1 MRFIWM
7 DFELASRIRR
17 LFAAW
22 IDGILNLLFSKLG
35 LLILGLENKDI
46 LDLYMYSSKQLFLYS
61 VWSLLFVF
69 LFYVIVPTYI
79 WSGQTIGKRLLS
91 IMVVK
96 DTEDLVDIKTM
107 SLRTVFVLCCQLNL
121 PIIIQAFVVLYLVDL
136 IFIFRTDRKTIHDI
150 IAKTK
155 VVYY

>member
-1 MRFIWM
+1 M

-22 IDGILNLLFSKLG
+22 IDGSLNLLFSKLG
-35 LLILGLENKDI
+35 LLILGLESKDI
-46 LDLYMYSSKQLFLYS
+46 LDLFMFSSKQLFLYS
-61 VWSLLFVF
+61 IWSIVIIF

-79 WSGQTIGKRLLS
+79 WNGQTIGKRLLS
-91 IMVVK
+91 IMVIK
-96 DTEDLVDIKTM
+96 DTEDLVDFKTM
-107 SLRTVFVLCCQLNL
+107 TLRSIFAFFSQLNL
-121 PIIIQAFVVLYLVDL
+121 PIFIEAIGILYLVDL
-136 IFIFRTDRKTIHDI
+136 FFIFRKDRKTLHDL

>member
-1 MRFIWM
+1 M

-22 IDGILNLLFSKLG
+22 IDGSLNLLFSKLG
-35 LLILGLENKDI
+35 LLILGLESKDI
-46 LDLYMYSSKQLFLYS
+46 LDLFMLNNKQLFLYS
-61 VWSLLFVF
+61 IWSLLFIF

-79 WSGQTIGKRLLS
+79 WNGQTIGKRLLS
-91 IMVVK
+91 IMVVR
-96 DTEDLVDIKTM
+96 DTEDLVDFKTM
-107 SLRTVFVLCCQLNL
+107 TLRSIFAFSCQLNL
-121 PIIIQAFVVLYLVDL
+121 PIFIEVIGILYLVDL
-136 IFIFRTDRKTIHDI
+136 FFIFRKDRKTLHDL

>member
-1 MRFIWM
+1 M
-7 DFELASRIRR
+7 DFELASRTRR

-22 IDGILNLLFSKLG
+22 IDGTFYLLFSKLG
-35 LLILGLENKDI
+35 LLVIGIESKDI
-46 LDLYMYSSKQLFLYS
+46 LHLYLYSSKQLFLYS
-61 VWSLLFVF
+61 IWLLLFIF
-69 LFYVIVPTYI
+69 LFYVLVPTYI

-96 DTEDLVDIKTM
+96 ATEDLVDLKTM
-107 SLRTVFVLCCQLNL
+107 SLRTIFAFGCQLNL
-121 PIIIQAFVVLYLVDL
+121 PILIQVLGIAYLIDL
-136 IFIFRTDRKTIHDI
+136 LFIFRKDQNTLHDL

>member
-1 MRFIWM
+1 M

>member
-1 MRFIWM
+1 M

-22 IDGILNLLFSKLG
+22 IDGSLNLLFSKLG
-35 LLILGLENKDI
+35 LLILGLESKDI
-46 LDLYMYSSKQLFLYS
+46 LDLFMFSSKQLFLYS
-61 VWSLLFVF
+61 IWSLLFIF

-79 WSGQTIGKRLLS
+79 WNGQTIGKRLLS
-91 IMVVK
+91 IMVVR
-96 DTEDLVDIKTM
+96 DTEDLVDFKTM
-107 SLRTVFVLCCQLNL
+107 TLRSIFAFSCQLYL
-121 PIIIQAFVVLYLVDL
+121 PIFIEVIGILYLIDL
-136 IFIFRTDRKTIHDI
+136 FFIFRKDRKTLHDL

>member
-1 MRFIWM
+1 M

-35 LLILGLENKDI
+35 LLILGLESKDI

-61 VWSLLFVF
+61 LWTLLFVF

-107 SLRTVFVLCCQLNL
+107 SLRTVIVLCCQLNL
-121 PIIIQAFVVLYLVDL
+121 PIFIQAFGILYLVDL
-136 IFIFRTDRKTIHDI
+136 FFIFRTDRKTIHDI

>member
-1 MRFIWM
+1 M
-7 DFELASRIRR
+7 DFELASRTRR

-22 IDGILNLLFSKLG
+22 IDGTFYLLFSKLG
-35 LLILGLENKDI
+35 LLIIGIESKDI
-46 LDLYMYSSKQLFLYS
+46 LHLYLYSSKQLFLYS
-61 VWSLLFVF
+61 IWLLLFIF
-69 LFYVIVPTYI
+69 LFYVLVPTYI

-96 DTEDLVDIKTM
+96 ATEDLVDLKTM
-107 SLRTVFVLCCQLNL
+107 SMRTIFAFGCQINL
-121 PIIIQAFVVLYLVDL
+121 PILIQILGIMYLVDL
-136 IFIFRTDRKTIHDI
+136 LFIIRKDQKALHDL

>member
-1 MRFIWM
+1 M
-7 DFELASRIRR
+7 DFELASRTRR

-22 IDGILNLLFSKLG
+22 IDGIFYLLFSKLG
-35 LLILGLENKDI
+35 LLVIGIESKDI
-46 LDLYMYSSKQLFLYS
+46 LHLYLYSSKQLFLYS
-61 VWSLLFVF
+61 IWLLLCIF
-69 LFYVIVPTYI
+69 LFYVLVPTYI

-96 DTEDLVDIKTM
+96 ATEDLVDLKTM
-107 SLRTVFVLCCQLNL
+107 SLRTIFAFGCQLNL
-121 PIIIQAFVVLYLVDL
+121 PILLQVLGIMYLVDL
-136 IFIFRTDRKTIHDI
+136 LFIFRKDQKTLHDL